1 MFGNLRIKIKDKISC
16 FEMTDFKMTFPF
28 WLIIGRMGKAFWKR
42 KSQQRFWEE
51 IRPYW
56 TAKELPKAAKRDEFL
71 SKFLRKNPAD
81 EWRRKFEK
89 RVAKRN
95 VFQSRAF
102 ETGSD
107 WWIAEKVWK
116 KGCKK
121 GCVPEQNFWNF
132 EWKKFCLERRGSQT
146 GVVKK
151 KYCRK
156 QWRLFEPVWVSE
168 IKFWNGD
175 LKFYKNFLKVFWAPY
190 KRGLFWKITG
200 SKKIIWY
207 FL

>member
-28 WLIIGRMGKAFWKR
+28 WPIIGRMGKAFWKR

-107 WWIAEKVWK
+107 WWMTEKVQEDL
-116 KGCKK
+116 
-121 GCVPEQNFWNF
+121 P
-132 EWKKFCLERRGSQT
+132 RGIYS
-146 GVVKK
+146 
-151 KYCRK
+151 RAEF
-156 QWRLFEPVWVSE
+156 L
-168 IKFWNGD
+168 KFWME
-175 LKFYKNFLKVFWAPY
+175 KVLLRKA
-190 KRGLFWKITG
+190 RLSDRG
-200 SKKIIWY
+200 SKKEILPKAMKIVWTGLSIRDKILKWG
-207 FL
+207 FEIL